1 MTQSLS
7 EQARIFSLAFSS
19 DFSGLFHYVQWFSFC
34 FHFTQGD
41 QGIPGDRG
49 PQGERGRPGPSGEK
63 GDVGPVG
70 PPGDRGYPGSPGH
83 QGPPGSPGPPGF
95 SVSKYEFVLVACEFS
110 YEFSY
115 SAWAKQWKFN

>member
-1 MTQSLS
+1 MTQSIS
-7 EQARIFSLAFSS
+7 EKARIFSLVFSS
-19 DFSGLFHYVQWFSFC
+19 DFPGLFHYVQWFPFC
-34 FHFTQGD
+34 FYVTQGD

-95 SVSKYEFVLVACEFS
+95 PVSKYKFTLAACEFRQ
-110 YEFSY
+110 YEGTTG
-115 SAWAKQWKFN
+115 

>member
-1 MTQSLS
+1 SLS
-7 EQARIFSLAFSS
+7 PLNLGVLGRSMSS
-19 DFSGLFHYVQWFSFC
+19 RALQLVSTSPLYTSAWKEHTVSV
-34 FHFTQGD
+34 GD

-49 PQGERGRPGPSGEK
+49 PQGERGKPGPSGEK

-95 SVSKYEFVLVACEFS
+95 PVPCLQGIK
-110 YEFSY
+110 
-115 SAWAKQWKFN
+115 

>member
-1 MTQSLS
+1 MTQSVS

-19 DFSGLFHYVQWFSFC
+19 DFAGLFHYVQWFSFC
-34 FHFTQGD
+34 FYFTQGD

-95 SVSKYEFVLVACEFS
+95 SVSKYEFILVACEFS
-110 YEFSY
+110 YEGSMG
-115 SAWAKQWKFN
+115 